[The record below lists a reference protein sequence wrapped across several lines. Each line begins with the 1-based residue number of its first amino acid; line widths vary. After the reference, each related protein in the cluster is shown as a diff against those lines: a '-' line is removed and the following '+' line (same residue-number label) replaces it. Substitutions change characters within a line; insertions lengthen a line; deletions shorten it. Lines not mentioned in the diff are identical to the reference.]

1 MPRQKLEP
9 FHSPGDVEQNI
20 RRNYAG
26 NSGYFRASYFFRT
39 DSYQPRYYND
49 LAFLLSQI
57 DAIQE
62 VINYKQSYQN

>member
-9 FHSPGDVEQNI
+9 FHSPGDIEHNT
-20 RRNYAG
+20 RRNYG
-26 NSGYFRASYFFRT
+26 RNSGYFRASYFFRT